1 MADKKK
7 EENKGMQQYNKQNNF
22 WFKHGFNG
30 SSVLLKDAMVG
41 SDTVYRLKNMA
52 ETIQIDEV
60 NVHAEYILIQAPYC
74 TAMKIVL
81 YSKQLEVEVGEDD
94 YQNMRKY
101 IDNLKK
107 KLKQGS
113 FVDYLKLYEVT
124 D

>member
-7 EENKGMQQYNKQNNF
+7 EDNKSMGLGGKQNNF

-52 ETIQIDEV
+52 EDIQIDEV

-94 YQNMRKY
+94 YQNLRKY
-101 IDNLKK
+101 IDNLKRK
-107 KLKQGS
+107 FK
-113 FVDYLKLYEVT
+113 
-124 D
+124 